1 MTTDTR
7 ALILDFDGT
16 IIDTESP
23 AYESTARIWA
33 DYGIEFPMDWW
44 LRGMGTDRKST
55 WVQELENRLGRTID
69 QDSVMGERQRIKDQL
84 TEEQPVLAGV
94 TEILDVAEQRGIAT
108 AIGSSSP
115 HSWVDRHLKRV
126 GLYERFSHVVC
137 RDDVGG
143 VSKPAPDVFLRA
155 LELLEVDAGSAAV
168 VEDSPNGLKA
178 ALAAGLRTVVVPNPL
193 VESLNFSGA
202 FARYKSLDALPAG
215 QLLDLVFGEPN

>member
-1 MTTDTR
+1 
-7 ALILDFDGT
+7 
-16 IIDTESP
+16 
-23 AYESTARIWA
+23 
-33 DYGIEFPMDWW
+33 
-44 LRGMGTDRKST
+44 MGTDRKST

-84 TEEQPVLAGV
+84 TEEQPVLPGV

-202 FARYKSLDALPAG
+202 FARYKSLDVLPAG